1 MTTKRREYRIV
12 FKGVLMWSWP
22 LPSVLRM
29 KNDSMAADYVQAG
42 AEATLGTCAL
52 SIAQTVHR
60 QWLVD
65 VTVLHI
71 IVANLLRMKYWNCMT
86 EIWLYVFLQAEMWL
100 VWYSVYKMQSNFTV
114 LLALMCVRV
123 VDPTSRSAV
132 WTGIYVTS
140 VDEQIRIK
148 SVICVVG
155 SIIDQIHFK
164 NIFRIAWQNSER
176 EVGAER
182 VFCIGK
188 LLCRRSVGDGSCN

>member
-1 MTTKRREYRIV
+1 
-12 FKGVLMWSWP
+12 
-22 LPSVLRM
+22 M

-132 WTGIYVTS
+132 
-140 VDEQIRIK
+140 
-148 SVICVVG
+148 
-155 SIIDQIHFK
+155 
-164 NIFRIAWQNSER
+164 
-176 EVGAER
+176 
-182 VFCIGK
+182 
-188 LLCRRSVGDGSCN
+188 